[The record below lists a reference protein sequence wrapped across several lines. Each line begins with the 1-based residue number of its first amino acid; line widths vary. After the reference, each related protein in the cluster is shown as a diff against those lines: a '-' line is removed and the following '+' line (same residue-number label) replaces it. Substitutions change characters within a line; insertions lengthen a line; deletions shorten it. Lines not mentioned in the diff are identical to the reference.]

1 MEMQDKNLPILVVE
15 DEDVL
20 LKLYVNLLSKDY
32 HVLTA
37 ASGKEAFEIFQ
48 NTPEIAVVLT
58 DVYMENETAG
68 IELINRISKIK
79 PSTQFI
85 IVSSFHEDAFIAL
98 QTLKGVASL
107 PKPID
112 SLHVRL
118 AVKSACIRYKE
129 TIWLE
134 ELKVL
139 LERSPWLKHDA

>member
-1 MEMQDKNLPILVVE
+1 MQEKNIPILVVE
-15 DEDVL
+15 DEKHL
-20 LKLYVNLLSKDY
+20 LDLYVNLLCNDY

-37 ASGKEAFEIFQ
+37 TNGKEAFEIFQ

-58 DVYMENETAG
+58 DVYMETDIAG

-85 IVSSFHEDAFIAL
+85 IVSSFHEDALIAL
-98 QTLKGVASL
+98 QTLKGIASL